1 MVDLKQPAP
10 GGDATAETSAEK
22 RFAARLRKAGWHTYR
37 DEESG
42 RVVTNAYPS
51 EREKLEKISGMPCE
65 VVSEPHGEGTCAR
78 IGPVRTA

>member
-1 MVDLKQPAP
+1 MVKLGAVADGEAF
-10 GGDATAETSAEK
+10 SREK
-22 RFAARLRKAGWHTYR
+22 EFARKLSKAGWHTYR

-65 VVSEPHGEGTCAR
+65 VVSEPHGEGTCSR
-78 IGPVRTA
+78 IGPVRKA